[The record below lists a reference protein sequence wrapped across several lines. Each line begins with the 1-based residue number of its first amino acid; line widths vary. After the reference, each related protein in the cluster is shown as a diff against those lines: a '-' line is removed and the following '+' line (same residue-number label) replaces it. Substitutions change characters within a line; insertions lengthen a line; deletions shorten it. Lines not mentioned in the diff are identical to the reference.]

1 MGDLGNLVGS
11 ALSYPT
17 VGDALYSPLLSL
29 IIHPLSLR
37 DLSSAPDKQ
46 DPGEETCHGNKATLS
61 GGIYFFVCF
70 LGCFFWGGGCLFEFL
85 YLTI

>member
-70 LGCFFWGGGCLFEFL
+70 WVGFFGGGCLFEFL

>member
-46 DPGEETCHGNKATLS
+46 DPGEETCHGNKETLS
-61 GGIYFFVCF
+61 GGIFFFAFWVVFF
-70 LGCFFWGGGCLFEFL
+70 LGGGFFF
-85 YLTI
+85 